1 MGGHCATG
9 KKDLPKRRI
18 RAPVLQQDRLAEP
31 SHAVMMLGARMVIL
45 YSPRCLDYAAAG
57 HPESPERVRFA
68 VAQLHKDFH
77 TWIAPSPCADEDIL
91 RVHTP
96 ELLDAVRT
104 GAFEDADTPFFPEI
118 FEIAKL
124 SAGAAL
130 LAAEHA
136 LAGRPAFSLMR
147 PPGHHAERNRVM
159 GFCYFNNIAIAV
171 AKALASHPNVQRVAV
186 LDFDC
191 HHGNGT
197 EDIFRNDKRV
207 LFVSLH
213 QSPCYPG
220 TGFLSDVNCLNFPL
234 DPGTGPDQFL
244 GMLDK
249 AILGIRE
256 FRPDLLAVS
265 AGFDSHKN
273 DPITHMGLEIDTFHD
288 IGRRIADLTQPIGA
302 LPRPQSRR
310 NGHAVLP
317 CFAVLEGGY
326 SRDFA
331 RCVEAFVDGWE
342 RH

>member
-1 MGGHCATG
+1 MRES
-9 KKDLPKRRI
+9 P
-18 RAPVLQQDRLAEP
+18 
-31 SHAVMMLGARMVIL
+31 MVIL

-57 HPESPERVRFA
+57 HPENPERVRAA
-68 VAQLHKDFH
+68 VAQLHKEFH
-77 TWIAPSPCADEDIL
+77 TWVVPVACTDEDIL
-91 RVHTP
+91 RVHTRDQL
-96 ELLDAVRT
+96 EAVRSGT
-104 GAFEDADTPFFPEI
+104 FDDADTPFFPDI

-124 SAGAAL
+124 SAGAAV

-171 AKALASHPNVQRVAV
+171 AKTLQSSPRLQRVAI

-197 EDIFRNDKRV
+197 EDIFCGDERV

-220 TGFLSDVNCLNFPL
+220 TGLMSGANCINYPL
-234 DPGTGPDQFL
+234 PPGTGPEKFL
-244 GMLDK
+244 EALDE
-249 AILGIRE
+249 AIGRIRG
-256 FRPDLLAVS
+256 FNPHLLAIS
-265 AGFDSHKN
+265 AGFDSFRN
-273 DPITHMGLEIDTFHD
+273 DPITHMGLEVETFYE
-288 IGRRIADLTQPIGA
+288 IGRRVADLT
-302 LPRPQSRR
+302 RPTST
-310 NGHAVLP
+310 APALP

-326 SRDFA
+326 AREFA
-331 RCVEAFVDGWE
+331 QCVDAFVGGWE